1 MGGVNNIPLSKTF
14 WGCDFLDVFIVF
26 GVLIILIL
34 LGIPVAF
41 SMGLSTL
48 LAIYL
53 KGTWNVTVI
62 LSQRIYSGATSFVL
76 FAIPFYILAGLLM
89 NQGGMTQKIMK
100 FAQLVVGRVSGGLG
114 HVNILAS
121 MVFSGMS
128 GSSVADAS
136 GLGVVEIETM
146 SAAGYDKRFSAAV
159 TAASAT
165 IGPIVP
171 PSIPF
176 VIYGGIAGVSVGRL
190 FLGGIIPGVFMGLG
204 LMIAVYIVSKKRS
217 YPITKEKFS
226 LREIIS
232 SGISAL
238 LAVGSIIIILGGIIG
253 GIFTPTE
260 AAVVASIYAFIV
272 GTIIFRDLKIS
283 QIPSI
288 LAETARHSIRV
299 LFIIGV
305 AASYTWALTLLHVPQ
320 KVVAL
325 FGNIS
330 SHPILVLLIIN
341 GLLLLLGCFMET
353 ISIMLLTIPILLP
366 VVVNIGMDPIHFGVM
381 MTLNLMI
388 GQLTPPMGILLYSVS
403 GISKIPIQQ
412 IIPELKPYL
421 IALLTVLLIITFVPS
436 ITLFLPNILMG

>member
-1 MGGVNNIPLSKTF
+1 MPI
-14 WGCDFLDVFIVF
+14 
-26 GVLIILIL
+26 
-34 LGIPVAF
+34 AF

-53 KGTWNVTVI
+53 KGTWNVTTI
-62 LSQRIYSGATSFVL
+62 ISQRIYSGATSFVL

-89 NQGGMTQKIMK
+89 NQGGMSQRIMK
-100 FAQLVVGRVSGGLG
+100 FAQLIVGRISGGLG

-121 MVFSGMS
+121 IVFSGMS

-136 GLGVVEIETM
+136 GLGIVEIETM
-146 SAAGYDKRFSAAV
+146 VSAGYDKKFSAAI

-165 IGPIVP
+165 IGPIIP

-190 FLGGIIPGVFMGLG
+190 FLGGIIPGMLMGLG
-204 LMIAVYIVSKKRS
+204 LMVAVYFVAKKRN
-217 YPITKEKFS
+217 YPLINEKLS
-226 LREIIS
+226 LREIINS
-232 SGISAL
+232 CISAL
-238 LAVGSIIIILGGIIG
+238 LAGGSIIIILGGIIG

-272 GTIIFRDLKIS
+272 GTIIFKDLKIS
-283 QIPSI
+283 QLPSI
-288 LAETARHSIRV
+288 LIETTRHSIRV

-305 AASYTWALTLLHVPQ
+305 AASYAYALTLLHVPQ

-330 SHPILVLLIIN
+330 SHPFLVLLIVN
-341 GLLLLLGCFMET
+341 LLLLLLGCFMET
-353 ISIMLLTIPILLP
+353 ISIMLLTVPILLP
-366 VVVNIGMDPIHFGVM
+366 VVRNIGMDPTHFGVM

-388 GQLTPPMGILLYSVS
+388 GQITPPVGILLYSVS
-403 GISKIPIQQ
+403 GISKTPLHH

-421 IALLTVLLIITFVPS
+421 FALLIVLLIITFFPA